1 MVRTTNT
8 FEETEEMQRWEGF
21 NLSFLYA
28 QLRIHFS
35 QAVQTIILLK
45 YQLVKN
51 HIM

>member
-21 NLSFLYA
+21 NLSFLYV

-35 QAVQTIILLK
+35 QAVQTIISIK

-51 HIM
+51 NIM